1 MIAIDTNV
9 LLRYLLDD
17 DKAQSRRAAELILGD
32 TPVLVTDVVLAETI
46 WTLKGKRYNLDKE
59 AIIKV
64 VHSLFEEPSI
74 VFESGQTIWR
84 SVNDF
89 KNAKSVKSG
98 RKRKEADFPDA
109 LIVNKARH
117 VANETA
123 VEFEGVYTF
132 DVAAQQITGTK
143 KP

>member
-17 DKAQSRRAAELILGD
+17 DKAQSKRAAALILGD
-32 TPVLVTDVVLAETI
+32 TPVLITDVVLAETI
-46 WTLKGKRYNLDKE
+46 WTLKGKRYKLDKE
-59 AIIKV
+59 AIIQV
-64 VHSLFEEPSI
+64 VHSLFEEPNI

-84 SVNDF
+84 AVNDF
-89 KNAKSVKSG
+89 KNAKSIKSG
-98 RKRKEADFPDA
+98 GKRKEADFPDA

-117 VANETA
+117 TA
-123 VEFEGVYTF
+123 EESQSEFKGVFTF
-132 DVAAQQITGTK
+132 DVAAQQIPGTE

>member
-17 DKAQSRRAAELILGD
+17 DKAQSKRAAELILGD
-32 TPVLVTDVVLAETI
+32 TPVLVTDVVLAEAI

-64 VHSLFEEPSI
+64 VHSLFEEPNI

-98 RKRKEADFPDA
+98 GKRKEADFPDA
-109 LIVNKARH
+109 LIVNKAKH

-123 VEFEGVYTF
+123 EEFKGVYTF
-132 DVAAQQITGTK
+132 DVAAQQIPGTH

>member
-17 DKAQSRRAAELILGD
+17 DKAQARKASALINSGNK
-32 TPVLVTDVVLAETI
+32 VLITDVVLAETI

-59 AIIKV
+59 AIITV

-74 VFESGQTIWR
+74 VFENGQTVWR
-84 SVNDF
+84 AVNDF
-89 KNAKSVKSG
+89 KNAKVIKSG
-98 RKRKEADFPDA
+98 GKKKEADFPDA
-109 LIVNKARH
+109 LVVNKAKH
-117 VANETA
+117 IASVLN
-123 VEFEGVYTF
+123 VEFDGAYTF
-132 DVAAQQITGTK
+132 DVAAQQIPGTK

>member
-17 DKAQSRRAAELILGD
+17 DKAQARKASALINSGD
-32 TPVLVTDVVLAETI
+32 KVLITDVVLAETI

-59 AIIKV
+59 AIITV

-74 VFESGQTIWR
+74 VFENGQTVWR
-84 SVNDF
+84 AVNDF
-89 KNAKSVKSG
+89 KNTKAIKSG
-98 RKRKEADFPDA
+98 GKKKEADFPGA
-109 LIVNKARH
+109 LVVNKAKH
-117 VANETA
+117 IASVLN
-123 VEFEGVYTF
+123 VEFDGAYTF
-132 DVAAQQITGTK
+132 DVAAQQIPGTK